1 MSYFSKKNIYNII
14 DYLMERIHETPPNIY
29 VTEKLWI
36 IAIIFLSLV
45 SYLPQILSNWWESE
59 YIISLNK
66 FWIVLFFFIG
76 AILQKKKKF
85 QRK

>member
-45 SYLPQILSNWWESE
+45 SYLPQILSN
-59 YIISLNK
+59 
-66 FWIVLFFFIG
+66 
-76 AILQKKKKF
+76 
-85 QRK
+85 

>member
-29 VTEKLWI
+29 IYIYITEKLSM

-45 SYLPQILSNWWESE
+45 SYLPQISSN
-59 YIISLNK
+59 
-66 FWIVLFFFIG
+66 
-76 AILQKKKKF
+76 
-85 QRK
+85 

>member
-29 VTEKLWI
+29 IYITEKLSM

-45 SYLPQILSNWWESE
+45 SYLPQISSN
-59 YIISLNK
+59 
-66 FWIVLFFFIG
+66 
-76 AILQKKKKF
+76 
-85 QRK
+85 